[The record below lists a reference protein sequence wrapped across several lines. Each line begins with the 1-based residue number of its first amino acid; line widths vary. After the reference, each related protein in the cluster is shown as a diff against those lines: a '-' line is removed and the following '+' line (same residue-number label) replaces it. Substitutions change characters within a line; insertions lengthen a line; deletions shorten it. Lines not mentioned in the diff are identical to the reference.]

1 MGCGKHNHQWN
12 RADNRQG
19 RRGIPDGPHM
29 WHHGLDVGPS
39 LHCSNSEARA
49 ADGSASAREAHETC
63 ASTRRST
70 RMTVAVA
77 SLTQGLRRGPTK
89 GQDRADAEAV
99 AVSLRRLGEEL
110 IVTAREPYLAR
121 TRRGTSCAVSMAWF
135 TAAAIFSAATHA
147 AANGARIRADILFA
161 GGRRGRRVSC
171 VDGVFFP
178 RVCALLAP
186 LVKDGS
192 FRRTTLARG
201 SRWQLCSPGNSAVA
215 GWLATPFC

>member
-1 MGCGKHNHQWN
+1 MGCGKHNQQWN

-135 TAAAIFSAATHA
+135 TAAAIFSAAAHA

-161 GGRRGRRVSC
+161 CGRRGRRV
-171 VDGVFFP
+171 VVGWRGYRDGFFP
-178 RVCALLAP
+178 RVCALLASQEFCW
-186 LVKDGS
+186 KASQEFCWKNFEGS
-192 FRRTTLARG
+192 FRP
-201 SRWQLCSPGNSAVA
+201 QP
-215 GWLATPFC
+215 